1 MNELLI
7 SEIKSEEK
15 DLLQKLILIE
25 ETILGQRVL
34 NTDAL
39 ADLNSDTSLDV
50 LETIISQCVAVI
62 NEIESPIDR
71 AECLLNEL
79 YFQHLFIDT
88 VRHQW
93 PLSAYQVADGL
104 GQRLMAP
111 IVKAAIV
118 AEIITACGFETDLVF
133 VPNKIMVRLCC
144 DDSYAIIFDAVTG
157 ESLDWSQLDSRLD
170 ELSGDPGDDNLKS
183 LGDKIAIVEYLISLK
198 NALIRDQAFDKALTC
213 IDVILS
219 LNPDDPILR
228 RDRGYLLHQLDCFK
242 VAVDDY
248 RYFVE
253 QCPEDPAAKILKI
266 QLEKIDIQNNVLH

>member
-15 DLLQKLILIE
+15 ELLQKLILIE
-25 ETILGQRVL
+25 EAIFGDRIFNQK
-34 NTDAL
+34 
-39 ADLNSDTSLDV
+39 DLSEVTHDTSLDI
-50 LETIISQCVAVI
+50 LETIIKQCIAVI
-62 NEIESPIDR
+62 DEIESPLER
-71 AECLLNEL
+71 AESLLNEL
-79 YFQHLFIDT
+79 YFRHLFIDY
-88 VRHQW
+88 VRLLW
-93 PLSAYQVADGL
+93 PLSSYNVIDGL
-104 GQRLMAP
+104 NQRLMSP

-133 VPNKIMVRLCC
+133 VPNKIMVRVCC
-144 DDSYAIIFDAVTG
+144 DEQYAIIFDAITG
-157 ESLDWSQLDSRLD
+157 ESLDWTELDTRLD
-170 ELSGDPGDDNLKS
+170 ELSGDPGNDNLKAVS
-183 LGDKIAIVEYLISLK
+183 DKIAIVEYLVSLK
-198 NALIRDQAFDKALTC
+198 NALIREQAFDKALKC

-253 QCPEDPAAKILKI
+253 QCPQDPAAKILKI
-266 QLEKIDIQNNVLH
+266 QLDKIEVDNATLH